1 MPVRL
6 HHVNIVVAPGGTA
19 AVAPF
24 YELLGLTPVPKPVT
38 GVSPGGAWFDIA
50 PGSQLHISE
59 RAGAQAHPD
68 QHFALVLD
76 NFDLVLERLR
86 DAGAPW
92 QEQPDLFGGR
102 RGSTRD
108 PSGNRVEL
116 LEAAGALA

>member
-1 MPVRL
+1 MIRL
-6 HHVNIVVAPGGTA
+6 HHVNVVVEPGRTA

-24 YELLGLTPVPKPVT
+24 YALLGLVPVPKPSE
-38 GVSPGGAWFDIA
+38 GVSPGGAWFDIG

-59 RAGAQAHPD
+59 RAGVQAHPD

-76 NFDLVLERLR
+76 DFDEMLARLR
-86 DAGAPW
+86 EAGAPW

-108 PSGNRVEL
+108 PEGNRVEL
-116 LEAAGALA
+116 LEAAGQLA